1 MKRTSLRRLTGLVI
15 VLAAIA
21 IIGVVAYHFGVT
33 NAPGSTPL
41 RGMPLHRDYGGW
53 GYGPG
58 FGLFGLL
65 GLVLIGLLVFWLLV
79 AFLAPNG
86 GGSRPAGSNTGDLD
100 RLRELTDMH
109 ARQELTDEEFTAAKR
124 KLLGLQ

>member
-1 MKRTSLRRLTGLVI
+1 MNRAVLRRLTGLVI
-15 VLAAIA
+15 VLAAIV
-21 IIGVVAYHFGVT
+21 IVGVVAYNLGVT
-33 NAPGSTPL
+33 NGPGSTPL
-41 RGMPLHRDYGGW
+41 RGMPFHRDYGGW
-53 GYGPG
+53 GYGTG

-65 GLVLIGLLVFWLLV
+65 GFVLIGLLVFWILA

-86 GGSRPAGSNTGDLD
+86 GGSRPGGSSTGDLD

-109 ARQELTDEEFTAAKR
+109 ARNELTDEEFTAAKR